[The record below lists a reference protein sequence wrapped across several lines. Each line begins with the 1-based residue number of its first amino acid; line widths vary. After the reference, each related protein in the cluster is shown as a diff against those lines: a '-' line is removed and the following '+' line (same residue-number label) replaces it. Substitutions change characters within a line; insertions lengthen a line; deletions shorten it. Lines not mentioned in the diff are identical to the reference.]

1 MRIIL
6 YLGKGGVG
14 KTTIAAATAVRSA
27 ALGKRTLVVSTD
39 LAHSLADCFNT
50 PLSSE
55 PAVLASNLWAQ
66 EVNVLDEMRH
76 SWGKVQEKLSQV
88 LRKRG
93 LDSVMAEELA
103 LIPGMDE
110 IVSLLNIYRNARD
123 GNFEVVI
130 IDAAP
135 TGETVRL
142 LSMPDTFQWY
152 AGRIMNLNSGTLNL
166 ARPLIKAFMPSGE
179 ILEMVQLLSERVK
192 VLREVLGNPDISSY
206 RPVVNPER
214 MVIKEAL
221 RAETYLAL
229 FGYPIDAVICNRVIP
244 AGNYTDEFMQD
255 LYRNQEALR
264 LKIHQTFAPLPIW
277 EAPYYAR
284 EILGIAQLGK
294 LAQTIFGDADPTQV
308 YYRGPIQEVTREGD
322 RSVLRLPL
330 PHVEMDKVLMT
341 KKGDE
346 MIIEIGNFKRDITL
360 PAVLANQE
368 ATVAR
373 FVNKALEIHF
383 AAPDTSTSSEVA

>member
-14 KTTIAAATAVRSA
+14 KTTISAATAVRSA

-39 LAHSLADCFNT
+39 LAHSLADCLYM
-50 PLSSE
+50 PLTSE
-55 PAVLASNLWAQ
+55 PQEIASNLWAQ
-66 EVNVLDEMRH
+66 EVNVLDEMRRG
-76 SWGKVQEKLSQV
+76 WGKLQESMSKT

-93 LDSVMAEELA
+93 INSVMAEELA

-110 IVSLLNIYRNARD
+110 IVSLINIYRNAREGEFD
-123 GNFEVVI
+123 VVV

-152 AGRIMNLNSGTLNL
+152 ASRLNGLQGSTLNL
-166 ARPLIKAFMPSGE
+166 ARPLLKAVLPSADMLAS
-179 ILEMVQLLSERVK
+179 IQALSERVQTLRD
-192 VLREVLGNPDISSY
+192 VLSNPEVSSY
-206 RPVVNPER
+206 RPVLNPER

-229 FGYPIDAVICNRVIP
+229 FGYPVDGVVCNRVLQP
-244 AGNYTDEFMQD
+244 GDYQDVFMQEM
-255 LYRNQEALR
+255 YRNQEKLR
-264 LKIHQTFAPLPIW
+264 QQIHQTFAPLPIW
-277 EAPYYAR
+277 EAPYYAH
-284 EILGIAQLGK
+284 EVLGVKALGE
-294 LAQTIFGDADPTQV
+294 LAQTVFGEQDPTRIF
-308 YYRGPIQEVTREGD
+308 YRGPIQEVTREGD
-322 RSVLRLPL
+322 VYILRLPL

-360 PAVLANQE
+360 PSILVNQE

-373 FVNKALEIHF
+373 FVNKSLEIHF
-383 AAPDTSTSSEVA
+383 NAPAQEVGKSA